1 MTSPSQVAFNFAQM
15 LFLLRDRPEAR
26 EEQAACFKQLF
37 ASLAGRGVELRA
49 DQEWLRSY
57 GVPVADALPLAGA
70 LRQHLLER
78 GIGELAVA
86 PSASPAALLAI
97 MRVLTVPPAEHRSLH
112 DLTSALDPAA
122 RELLTVAP
130 SLPSAGAS
138 PDDWTVY
145 QAAVAPE
152 VERRAGVRDQAL
164 APAAAELPA
173 LIAAIEAAPDDPSQ
187 EGKLSQVVRAGESLV
202 DAGDWPALARTAA
215 GLVRAELAAGEG
227 THGRAYGIALRRL
240 LPRSAL
246 EQVARLMTSSS
257 HRGDALPVLQR
268 MGADATETL
277 LGLLVSADRIDDRR
291 AYFGAL
297 RQMTEGTALLAN
309 MLTHDEWFVVR
320 NVADLCGELRV
331 ESAVPRLAR
340 HVTHPDERVR
350 RSVALALARIGTPGT
365 VEPLRQALRDES
377 PAVRMQLL
385 QALDGKR
392 NRALA
397 MSIAVALDHENHPD
411 VQREMLL
418 ALGRI
423 GSPESVQVLMRAAE
437 PGGRVFNRKPVP
449 GRLAAVEGLKLAGGP
464 AAAGALQAL
473 LQDDEAEVREAARQ
487 ALAALG

>member
-1 MTSPSQVAFNFAQM
+1 
-15 LFLLRDRPEAR
+15 
-26 EEQAACFKQLF
+26 
-37 ASLAGRGVELRA
+37 
-49 DQEWLRSY
+49 
-57 GVPVADALPLAGA
+57 
-70 LRQHLLER
+70 
-78 GIGELAVA
+78 
-86 PSASPAALLAI
+86 
-97 MRVLTVPPAEHRSLH
+97 
-112 DLTSALDPAA
+112 
-122 RELLTVAP
+122 
-130 SLPSAGAS
+130 
-138 PDDWTVY
+138 
-145 QAAVAPE
+145 
-152 VERRAGVRDQAL
+152 
-164 APAAAELPA
+164 
-173 LIAAIEAAPDDPSQ
+173 
-187 EGKLSQVVRAGESLV
+187 
-202 DAGDWPALARTAA
+202 
-215 GLVRAELAAGEG
+215 
-227 THGRAYGIALRRL
+227 
-240 LPRSAL
+240 
-246 EQVARLMTSSS
+246 MTSSS

-268 MGADATETL
+268 MGADATEAL

-331 ESAVPRLAR
+331 ESAVARLAR

-377 PAVRMQLL
+377 PTVRMQLL

-449 GRLAAVEGLKLAGGP
+449 GRRAAVEGLDLRDGKLRATLTGNQLTVDEFTLHGGP
-464 AAAGALQAL
+464 GSTVRIPGQSGNLSTRASQAASDGGRLSVRGSARWGDAAQAGNGSDMVLGDAGNNRCHDEQQEARYQRHLRRRRDWRRRRKRHQASH
-473 LQDDEAEVREAARQ
+473 EREEREQGSKPHQ
-487 ALAALG
+487 ASGQ